1 MFGRTV
7 ICIYNNQLNDN
18 PRPKRPHYEQ
28 TETYSDEEEN
38 HYDTDTTQTES
49 DTESE
54 NETRNQAGT
63 QNKPKNKPEV
73 RLEAR
78 LFKAKKIHHTTTS
91 NRLLRHRQ
99 SQQCNKTRKSQHNC
113 TIDV

>member
-7 ICIYNNQLNDN
+7 ICICNNQPKDN

-28 TETYSDEEEN
+28 TETYSDEDEN

-54 NETRNQAGT
+54 NETKNQAGT
-63 QNKPKNKPEV
+63 QIKPKKNPEV

-78 LFKAKKIHHTTTS
+78 LFKAKNFTTQ
-91 NRLLRHRQ
+91 L
-99 SQQCNKTRKSQHNC
+99 
-113 TIDV
+113 